1 VAHPP
6 TILVFDSGVG
16 GLSVYREVVKLM
28 PGARYVYLADDAAFP
43 YGRFAP
49 DVLAK
54 RVVKVLGAAIARFKP
69 DLVVVACNT
78 ASTVAMPALRAAYS
92 VPFVGTVPAVKPAA
106 ALSKTKV
113 IAVLGTP
120 GTVSREYTHDL
131 IIQHAAQCRVT
142 LVGARNLA
150 MLAEQHWRGEAVA
163 DADVLA
169 EITPCFVT
177 KDGARTDVV
186 VLACTHYPLL
196 LDVYRR
202 VAPWE
207 VTYVDPASAIARRA
221 ADLLNLTSVD
231 QISVE
236 KSGDQKS
243 LHDVFFTS
251 GAFRSGTFED
261 AFGRFGLSLKVSEA
275 HPFSIPYEPT

>member
-1 VAHPP
+1 VQQPQ

-16 GLSVYREVVKLM
+16 GLSVTREVAKLL
-28 PGARYVYLADDAAFP
+28 PGARYIYIADDAAFP

-49 DVLAK
+49 DVLAN
-54 RVVKVLGAAIARFKP
+54 RVVDVVGAAIARFNP

-78 ASTVAMPALRAAYS
+78 ASTVAMPALRAAYA

-106 ALSKTKV
+106 LISQTKV

-150 MLAEQHWRGEAVA
+150 MLAEKHWRGEPVA

-169 EITPCFVT
+169 EIAPCFVK
-177 KDGARTDVV
+177 KDGVPTDVV

-196 LDVYRR
+196 LEVYQR

-207 VTYVDPASAIARRA
+207 VTYIDPAPAIARRV
-221 ADLLNLTSVD
+221 ADLLGAQASTPSPRAA
-231 QISVE
+231 
-236 KSGDQKS
+236 
-243 LHDVFFTS
+243 FFTS
-251 GAFRSGTFED
+251 GAMP
-261 AFGRFGLSLKVSEA
+261 ALGLSKALAHEGFEAASEPSFSV
-275 HPFSIPYEPT
+275 PFSQQVA